1 MKPTIYIGIDPDV
14 RASGVCVWNADTRT
28 IDRLECVA
36 FPALIEFFRTLSTS
50 MPAGSVQITC
60 DAGWLNRSNF
70 HARRDQSHRVSA
82 NIGERTGANHETGKK
97 IVEMAEYFGLS
108 CELHRPTTAKVKAAQ
123 FKAITGWKGRTNQDM
138 RDAAMLVYEK

>member
-1 MKPTIYIGIDPDV
+1 MKPTLYIGIDPDV
-14 RASGVCVWNADTRT
+14 TASGVCVWNSETRT
-28 IDRLECVA
+28 IDRLESLR
-36 FPALIEFFRTLSTS
+36 FPKLIELFCAFAGA
-50 MPAGSVQITC
+50 MPAGSAQVVV

-97 IVEMAEYFGLS
+97 IVEMAEYFGLP

-138 RDAAMLVYEK
+138 RDAALLVWGK